1 MLSDATALRDL
12 LYQTPLAE
20 AVPEPALLARFSRRV
35 VQPGTLIQE
44 EGTTNGRF
52 GVVAEGIL
60 VASRRV
66 TGVRD
71 LPVFFLKQGDYFGF
85 LPLLDGG
92 RCPLTVVA
100 RTEARLYLLERHLFQ
115 QFLRENPDFCS
126 NLLTAL
132 AGRFRECLDQL
143 GTLGKPGALPR
154 VAAALLAELP
164 ENAAKGTVIGWP
176 MRQTQ
181 LAEALGI
188 APENLSRAIARLER
202 LGILRRESRHRLRV
216 DDPARLQAAAE
227 RVLPELDDRQ

>member
-60 VASRRV
+60 VASRSV

-100 RTEARLYLLERHLFQ
+100 RTR
-115 QFLRENPDFCS
+115 
-126 NLLTAL
+126 
-132 AGRFRECLDQL
+132 
-143 GTLGKPGALPR
+143 
-154 VAAALLAELP
+154 
-164 ENAAKGTVIGWP
+164 
-176 MRQTQ
+176 
-181 LAEALGI
+181 
-188 APENLSRAIARLER
+188 
-202 LGILRRESRHRLRV
+202 
-216 DDPARLQAAAE
+216 
-227 RVLPELDDRQ
+227 